1 MGIKE
6 IAEKAGVSKTTVS
19 LALNGHKGVSHETR
33 IEIIKIAQEMNYRVP
48 GERSYTQPQHGVIVL
63 AKLSKH
69 GLILNEDQ
77 NTFIVNYIEGINQ
90 VVKEYGY
97 SFEIITQTIDT
108 LTPFISE
115 MQNKQPKGIII
126 LGTELSSL
134 DIQCLED
141 LSFPYV
147 IIDTYFE
154 HLEADF
160 INMGNI
166 GSVHNIISY
175 LVKKRHTD
183 IMMVTSTVSSGNI
196 SLRER
201 GFSLAMHEYGFAP
214 SEKSF
219 ITVKPGFNGAH
230 SGMLAYLQSGGH
242 LPQALFCFN
251 DIAAFGVIKALK
263 ESGYKVPRDVSVIG
277 FDDLPMSSM
286 MEPRLTTI
294 KIPNQHI
301 GALAARTIVE
311 KIIAE
316 TNRDPVGILVHG
328 KLVIRESVI
337 DR

>member
-6 IAEKAGVSKTTVS
+6 IANKAGVSKTTVS
-19 LALNGHKGVSHETR
+19 LALNGHKGVGHETR
-33 IEIIKIAQEMNYRVP
+33 MTIIKIAKEMNYRVP
-48 GERSYTQPQHGVIVL
+48 VERSYTLPQHGVIVL

-90 VVKEYGY
+90 VIKEYGY
-97 SFEIITQTIDT
+97 SFEIISHTLES

-115 MQNKQPKGIII
+115 MKTKQPKGIIV

-141 LSFPYV
+141 LSCPYV

-154 HLEADF
+154 QLEADF

-166 GSVHNIISY
+166 GSVYNIISY
-175 LVKKRHTD
+175 LVKGHHTD
-183 IMMVTSTVSSGNI
+183 IRMVTSTVSSGNI

-201 GFSLAMHEYGFAP
+201 GFTQAMNEYGLTL
-214 SEKSF
+214 SEQSF
-219 ITVKPGFNGAH
+219 IPVKPGFNGAYIDI
-230 SGMLAYLQSGGH
+230 LAYLQDGGH

-263 ESGYKVPRDVSVIG
+263 EAGYKVPKNVSVIG

-301 GALAARTIVE
+301 GALAARTIVR
-311 KIIAE
+311 KIIAKTKE
-316 TNRDPVGILVHG
+316 APVGILVHG
-328 KLVIRESVI
+328 KLMIRESVI

>member
-33 IEIIKIAQEMNYRVP
+33 MEIIRIAKEMNYRVP
-48 GERSYTQPQHGVIVL
+48 GERIYTQPQHGVIVL

-69 GLILNEDQ
+69 ALILNEDQ
-77 NTFIVNYIEGINQ
+77 NTFIVNYIDGINH

-97 SFEIITQTIDT
+97 SFEIITQTLQS
-108 LTPFISE
+108 LTPFITE
-115 MQNKQPKGIII
+115 MQNKQPKGIIV
-126 LGTELSSL
+126 LGTELNPL

-141 LSFPYV
+141 LSCPY
-147 IIDTYFE
+147 IIMDTYFE
-154 HLEADF
+154 QLEADF

-166 GSVHNIISY
+166 GAVYNIISY
-175 LVKKRHTD
+175 LVKKRHSD

-196 SLRER
+196 SQRER
-201 GFSLAMHEYGFAP
+201 GFNLAMSEYGFTP
-214 SEKSF
+214 SDKSF
-219 ITVKPGFNGAH
+219 IPVKPGFDGAYTEMC
-230 SGMLAYLQSGGH
+230 SYLQRGGH
-242 LPQALFCFN
+242 LPEALFCFN

-263 ESGYKVPRDVSVIG
+263 EAGYKVPKDVSVVG

-301 GALAARTIVE
+301 GALAARAIVE
-311 KIIAE
+311 KILAKTKAE
-316 TNRDPVGILVHG
+316 PMGIMIHG

>member
-19 LALNGHKGVSHETR
+19 LALNGHKGVGHETR
-33 IEIIKIAQEMNYRVP
+33 MAIIRIAKEMNYRVP
-48 GERSYTQPQHGVIVL
+48 GERSYALPQHGVIVL

-97 SFEIITQTIDT
+97 SFEIITHSLES

-115 MQNKQPKGIII
+115 MKSKQPKGIIV
-126 LGTELSSL
+126 LGTELSSP
-134 DIQCLED
+134 DIQCLKD
-141 LSFPYV
+141 LSYPYV

-154 HLEADF
+154 QLEADF
-160 INMGNI
+160 ITMGNI
-166 GSVHNIISY
+166 GSVYTIISY
-175 LVKKRHTD
+175 LVKRHHTD
-183 IMMVTSTVSSGNI
+183 IRMVTSTVSSGNI

-201 GFSLAMHEYGFAP
+201 GFIQAMNEYGLTL
-214 SEKSF
+214 SEQSL
-219 ITVKPGFNGAH
+219 IPVKPGFNGAYKE
-230 SGMLAYLQSGGH
+230 MLAYLQGGGH

-251 DIAAFGVIKALK
+251 DVAAFGVIKAIK
-263 ESGYKVPRDVSVIG
+263 EAGFKVPRDVSVIG

-286 MEPRLTTI
+286 MEPRLTTV
-294 KIPNQHI
+294 KIPTQHI

-311 KIIAE
+311 KIIAKTKE
-316 TNRDPVGILVHG
+316 APMDILVHG

>member
-33 IEIIKIAQEMNYRVP
+33 MEIIRIAKEMNYRVP
-48 GERSYTQPQHGVIVL
+48 GERSYSQLHHGVIVL

-77 NTFIVNYIEGINQ
+77 NTFIVNYIEGINH

-97 SFEIITQTIDT
+97 SFEIITQTLEL
-108 LTPFISE
+108 LTPFIAE
-115 MQNKQPKGIII
+115 MQSKQPKGIVV
-126 LGTELSSL
+126 LGTELSPL

-141 LSFPYV
+141 LSCPYV
-147 IIDTYFE
+147 VIDTYYE
-154 HLEADF
+154 HLKTDF
-160 INMGNI
+160 ITMGNI
-166 GSVHNIISY
+166 GSVYNIISY
-175 LVKKRHTD
+175 LVNKHHTD
-183 IMMVTSTVSSGNI
+183 IMMVTSSVRTGNT

-201 GFSLAMHEYGFAP
+201 GFSLAMNEYGLGI
-214 SEKSF
+214 SEQSF
-219 ITVKPGFNGAH
+219 IPVKPGFHGAYTD
-230 SGMLAYLQSGGH
+230 MLAYLHKGGH

-251 DIAAFGVIKALK
+251 DIGAFGVIKALK
-263 ESGYKVPRDVSVIG
+263 EAGYKVPRDVSVIG

-294 KIPNQHI
+294 QTPNLQI
-301 GALAARTIVE
+301 GALAARTIIE
-311 KIIAE
+311 KIIAKPKGA
-316 TNRDPVGILVHG
+316 PVGILVHG

>member
-19 LALNGHKGVSHETR
+19 LALNGHKGVGHDTR
-33 IEIIKIAQEMNYRVP
+33 MAIIKIAKEMNYRVP
-48 GERSYTQPQHGVIVL
+48 GERTYTLPHHGVIVL

-97 SFEIITQTIDT
+97 SFEIITQTLES

-115 MQNKQPKGIII
+115 MKTKQPKGILV

-134 DIQCLED
+134 DIQSLKA
-141 LSFPYV
+141 LSSPYV

-154 HLEADF
+154 QLEADF

-166 GSVHNIISY
+166 GSVYNIVSY
-175 LVKKRHTD
+175 LVKKHHTD
-183 IMMVTSTVSSGNI
+183 IRMVTSTVSSGNI
-196 SLRER
+196 SMRER
-201 GFSLAMHEYGFAP
+201 GFIQAMHEHGLSL
-214 SEKSF
+214 SEQSL
-219 ITVKPGFNGAH
+219 IPVKPGFNG
-230 SGMLAYLQSGGH
+230 SYLEMLAYLQGGGH
-242 LPQALFCFN
+242 IPQALFCFN

-263 ESGYKVPRDVSVIG
+263 EVGYKVPRDVSIIG

-294 KIPNQHI
+294 RIPNQHI

-311 KIIAE
+311 KIIAKTKE
-316 TNRDPVGILVHG
+316 APLGILVHG

>member
-6 IAEKAGVSKTTVS
+6 IAAKAGVSKTTVS

-33 IEIIKIAQEMNYRVP
+33 REIIKLAKEMNYRVP
-48 GERSYTQPQHGVIVL
+48 GERSYPQPQQGVIIL

-97 SFEIITQTIDT
+97 SFEIITQKLES
-108 LTPFISE
+108 LTPFIAE
-115 MQNKQPKGIII
+115 MQEKQPKGIII
-126 LGTELSSL
+126 LGTELSPL

-141 LSFPYV
+141 LSYPYV

-166 GSVHNIISY
+166 GSVYNIISY
-175 LVKKRHTD
+175 LVKRGHTD
-183 IMMVTSTVSSGNI
+183 IMMVTSTVSTGNI
-196 SLRER
+196 ALRER
-201 GFSLAMHEYGFAP
+201 GFSLAMHEYGLP
-214 SEKSF
+214 PTERSF
-219 ITVKPGFNGAH
+219 IAVKPGFKGAYTD
-230 SGMLAYLQSGGH
+230 MLTYLQDGGH
-242 LPQALFCFN
+242 LGQALFCFN

-263 ESGYKVPRDVSVIG
+263 EAGYSVPKDVSIIG
-277 FDDLPMSSM
+277 FDNLPMSSM

-294 KIPNQHI
+294 KIPNQRI
-301 GALAARTIVE
+301 GSLAARTIVE
-311 KIIAE
+311 KIIAKPKGA
-316 TNRDPVGILVHG
+316 PVGILVHG
-328 KLVIRESVI
+328 KLVIRESVR